1 VDADVFTDERRHS
14 KRNKGGKKM
23 TFRES
28 TIKYIKDIMRART
41 IHEVIA
47 KELQEAHLR
56 KLEAETAAEYAIAA
70 IQYNQER
77 IARLENRLSK
87 HTQEGDYA

>member
-1 VDADVFTDERRHS
+1 MDADVFTDERRHS

-41 IHEVIA
+41 IHEIIA

-56 KLEAETAAEYAIAA
+56 KLEAETAAEYANAA
-70 IQYNQER
+70 IRYNEQR
-77 IARLENRLSK
+77 IFRLQKQLTE

>member
-1 VDADVFTDERRHS
+1 MELLLNGLAT
-14 KRNKGGKKM
+14 KGNNL
-23 TFRES
+23 TFRET

-56 KLEAETAAEYAIAA
+56 KLEAETAAEYAHAA
-70 IQYNQER
+70 IQYNEDR
-77 IARLENRLSK
+77 ITRLQKRLLD

>member
-41 IHEVIA
+41 IHEIIA

-56 KLEAETAAEYAIAA
+56 KLEAETAAEYANAA
-70 IQYNQER
+70 IRYNEQR
-77 IARLENRLSK
+77 IFRLQKQLTE